1 MKAPFSHL
9 SHLSHRRRSRRRR
22 RRHRRHCAPRPVK
35 HGEVPFMG
43 ASALRHA
50 YTGRGAVEPGW
61 SWILGIGGKGTGD
74 GAESCVSLCFLG
86 AREVQPT
93 GV

>member
-9 SHLSHRRRSRRRR
+9 SHLSHRRRRHRRRH
-22 RRHRRHCAPRPVK
+22 RRHRRHCASSREA
-35 HGEVPFMG
+35 GEVPLFG

-61 SWILGIGGKGTGD
+61 SWILGIGGKGTGE

>member
-1 MKAPFSHL
+1 
-9 SHLSHRRRSRRRR
+9 
-22 RRHRRHCAPRPVK
+22 
-35 HGEVPFMG
+35 
-43 ASALRHA
+43 
-50 YTGRGAVEPGW
+50 VESGW
-61 SWILGIGGKGTGD
+61 SWILGIGGKGTGE